1 MINERGQVV
10 TVKQEHFEAQAQGNG
25 ADGDVI
31 PFLALRKSTLATP
44 RIRNVRQ
51 QAESHY
57 SRGMFPENI
66 LCLLCMF
73 RKVQSLLTYCSRRAC
88 PSRELILDVC

>member
-1 MINERGQVV
+1 MINERGQVA
-10 TVKQEHFEAQAQGNG
+10 TAKQEHFEAQAQGNIAVG
-25 ADGDVI
+25 YVF
-31 PFLALRKSTLATP
+31 PFFALRKSTLATP

-66 LCLLCMF
+66 LCLLCVF
-73 RKVQSLLTYCSRRAC
+73 RKAESFS
-88 PSRELILDVC
+88 DM